1 MELKPF
7 LSQNCRL
14 VPYPVVD
21 AVEHHLVHLGH
32 HGVALHVA
40 KDLAFRVV
48 SRAQCDLMI
57 ERKKVE

>member
-1 MELKPF
+1 MILQPF
-7 LSQNCRL
+7 CTKFFNFVS
-14 VPYPVVD
+14 YPVVD
-21 AVEHHLVHLGH
+21 AVEHALVHLGH